1 MITISDKYST
11 EKRSNIMSKI
21 RGKETKPEILVRKY
35 LFSKGFRYRLHD
47 EKLPGKPDIVLPK
60 YRTAIFIHG
69 CFWHGHLGC
78 KRAKLPTTN
87 TEFWEK
93 KISANIERDKRN
105 IEKLKSEG
113 WNVIVVWQC
122 EIASTKKREV
132 RLERLI
138 EEINANR

>member
-1 MITISDKYST
+1 
-11 EKRSNIMSKI
+11 MSKI

-105 IEKLKSEG
+105 IEKLKSEVGMSLSYGSVKSQAQKKERYG
-113 WNVIVVWQC
+113 W
-122 EIASTKKREV
+122 SG
-132 RLERLI
+132 
-138 EEINANR
+138 

>member
-1 MITISDKYST
+1 
-11 EKRSNIMSKI
+11 MSKI